1 MSLRY
6 LGRVNFAPTAGTAH
20 FAATAQ
26 ATVIAP
32 RSRAGESEGEPRLL
46 SFPFPLCL
54 SLSRAKR
61 GYVPYS
67 TLLRE
72 PAAPCTSALLEWSR
86 GDQRSS
92 NHPLVLHGSLST
104 VGPKY

>member
-6 LGRVNFAPTAGTAH
+6 LSRVNFAPTAGTAH

-26 ATVIAP
+26 ATLIAP
-32 RSRAGESEGEPRLL
+32 RSRAGESEGEPRRL
-46 SFPFPLCL
+46 SFPFPL
-54 SLSRAKR
+54 SLVRNGAM
-61 GYVPYS
+61 YL

-72 PAAPCTSALLEWSR
+72 PAAPCSSALFEWSR

-92 NHPLVLHGSLST
+92 NHPLMLHGSL
-104 VGPKY
+104 GRPKY

>member
-20 FAATAQ
+20 FDATAQ

-61 GYVPYS
+61 GYVAYLTARTCS
-67 TLLRE
+67 SMHLSLVGVE
-72 PAAPCTSALLEWSR
+72 SR
-86 GDQRSS
+86 
-92 NHPLVLHGSLST
+92 
-104 VGPKY
+104 